1 MRSTTITLALATA
14 AVLAACG
21 KGADASPSVNAQD
34 VAPFV
39 GKSTSDGSS
48 ATDVQPGVA
57 ATTQGDVDPCTFFSK
72 AEIEKAFGARF
83 GPPKK
88 KDNPFAGPMCLLPG
102 TTTGAISIRAG
113 EAVGRAQF
121 DSLPM
126 MLREHA
132 ERLSGLGESAFLY
145 NTTLYVF
152 NNGRQL
158 VVSAS
163 GAMTPQLRAALLT
176 LGRLGAPRL
185 RR

>member
-1 MRSTTITLALATA
+1 MRPTTLTLVLAIA
-14 AVLAACG
+14 ALAACG
-21 KGADASPSVNAQD
+21 KGADASPSISAQD

-39 GKSTSDGSS
+39 GKSTSDGSQ
-48 ATDVQPGVA
+48 TLDVQPGTA
-57 ATTQGDVDPCTFFSK
+57 PAGEGEVDPCTFFSK

-88 KDNPFAGPMCLLPG
+88 KDNPFAGPMCLYPG

-113 EAVGRAQF
+113 EPVGRAQF

-126 MLREHA
+126 ALREHA
-132 ERLSGLGESAFLY
+132 ERVSGLGESAFIY
-145 NTTLYVF
+145 NTAIYVF

-158 VVSAS
+158 VVSAT
-163 GAMTPQLRAALLT
+163 GEVTPQLRAALLT
-176 LGRLGAPRL
+176 LGRLGATRL